1 MLPSV
6 LATDHIALLAL
17 IRIKS
22 VWDLENNSISNV
34 VTPGKCQQQEEINL
48 GWITA
53 DFVVHLAWTL

>member
-34 VTPGKCQQQEEINL
+34 VTPGKC
-48 GWITA
+48 
-53 DFVVHLAWTL
+53 